1 MYSVAVLS
9 PGKVGI
15 VEIGKPV
22 VGDYDVLVKTEISFI
37 CNATDGKIIAYHM
50 PGLGQE
56 NYPLVLGHEAVGRV
70 AEIGSKVKNF
80 KVGARAIGGLV
91 FDVDGPYGSGWG
103 GHSEYTLIKDIR
115 AMLTD
120 GAAPADYNET
130 YKIMTQVPDDI
141 PVEAA
146 GMLCTWREVY
156 SGFFNDFKATP
167 DNDIIIFGAGP
178 VGLSFTRFARI
189 KGFQKI
195 VTVDPLQNKRDM
207 AIKMGADA
215 ALAPED
221 VSEYVLKNG
230 KVDLVI
236 DAVGHP
242 SIINNGLSLVK
253 MGGSIC
259 VFGVVGNDEFV
270 LKKANG
276 PYNFNLLFH
285 QWPTRDFEYAAQE
298 PLIEWIRSGKL
309 DYREFVTSRFSVNDV
324 AMAVEEVKLPSNI
337 KTMLIFDR

>member
-9 PGKVGI
+9 PGKVDI
-15 VEIGKPV
+15 VEIGKPG

-50 PGLGQE
+50 PGLGEE

-70 AEIGSKVKNF
+70 VEIGGKVKNF
-80 KVGARAIGGLV
+80 HIGARAIGGLV

-115 AMLTD
+115 AMLAD
-120 GAAPADYNET
+120 GAAPEGYNET
-130 YKIMTQVPDDI
+130 YKIMTEVPDDI

-146 GMLCTWREVY
+146 GLLCTWREVY

-167 DNDIIIFGAGP
+167 DNDIVIFGSGP

-189 KGFQKI
+189 AGFKKI
-195 VTVDPLQNKRDM
+195 ITIDPLAGKRIL
-207 AIKMGADA
+207 AKKMGADV
-215 ALAPED
+215 ALAPEE
-221 VSEYVLKNG
+221 VAEYIASNG
-230 KVDLVI
+230 KVDIVI
-236 DAVGHP
+236 DAVGNP
-242 SIINNGLSLVK
+242 NIINTGLSLIK
-253 MGGSIC
+253 LGGSVC

-270 LKKANG
+270 LKKASG
-276 PYNFNLLFH
+276 PYNFNLIFH
-285 QWPTRDFEYAAQE
+285 QWPTRDYEYDAQE
-298 PLIEWIRSGKL
+298 PLIDWIRSNKL
-309 DYREFVTSRFSVNDV
+309 DYRDFVTSRFSVNDV
-324 AMAVEEVKLPSNI
+324 AQAVEEVKKPTNI